1 MTTPKLSLSR
11 MEEYCA
17 KATPG
22 PWHADGDYVVDTFD
36 FHPRDSPEEAV
47 AIVQFGKLRNSYF
60 IANARTDLPAL
71 LSWAKRITETGTML
85 TQAMRL
91 EFGSAVDKESD
102 DPVFREVL
110 ALEKLLEE
118 CGE

>member
-1 MTTPKLSLSR
+1 MTPRLSLKR

-22 PWHADGDYVVDTFD
+22 PWFADGDYVIDTFD
-36 FHPRDSPEEAV
+36 FHPKDAPEEAV
-47 AIVQFGKLRNSYF
+47 AIVQFGKLKNSYF

-71 LSWAKRITETGTML
+71 LSWAKRARRFI
-85 TQAMRL
+85 
-91 EFGSAVDKESD
+91 ESYGRWYAHVPD
-102 DPVFREVL
+102 HYRNECTIMGYQ
-110 ALEKLLEE
+110 ERKYLLEE